1 MQVAG
6 VAGHIN
12 FVNEGHSNS
21 VEIYMHLGLEFAY
34 LVAYFFH
41 IVLNTLL

>member
-21 VEIYMHLGLEFAY
+21 VEIHVHIGLDVNIFT
-34 LVAYFFH
+34 
-41 IVLNTLL
+41 I

>member
-12 FVNEGHSNS
+12 VVNEGHSNS
-21 VEIYMHLGLEFAY
+21 VEIYMHIGLDVNIFT
-34 LVAYFFH
+34 
-41 IVLNTLL
+41 I